1 MCHYLLPWKLKIT
14 PSLDV
19 FRSEI
24 KKSDIRVAAY
34 ATPVEFFVAV
44 VVDDVGY
51 ANGSLGLTSWRG
63 VSVHKYLD

>member
-24 KKSDIRVAAY
+24 KNLTLGWLPMQHLSN
-34 ATPVEFFVAV
+34 FFVAV
-44 VVDDVGY
+44 VVDVVGY
-51 ANGSLGLTSWRG
+51 ANGSLELTSERG